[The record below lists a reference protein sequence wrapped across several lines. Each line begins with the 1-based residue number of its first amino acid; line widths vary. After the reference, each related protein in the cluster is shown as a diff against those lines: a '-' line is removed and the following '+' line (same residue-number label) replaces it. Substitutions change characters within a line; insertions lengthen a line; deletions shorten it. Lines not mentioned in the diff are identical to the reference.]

1 LIKDFK
7 LNDEQ
12 ATYILDMPLRRLT
25 KMSKLELETE
35 QKELKTTIAALAAL
49 LKSEENI
56 KAQVATELTAVGKSF
71 ATPRRTRI
79 GAA

>member
-1 LIKDFK
+1 
-7 LNDEQ
+7 
-12 ATYILDMPLRRLT
+12 MPLRRLT

-35 QKELKTTIAALAAL
+35 QKELKTTITALNAL

-56 KAQVATELTAVGKSF
+56 KAQVAAELTAVGKSF